1 MNRQNAPHNS
11 LHLYKGGMTIE
22 QHIATLEQTVA
33 HQAQELASLH
43 SQVAFLSQIVADV
56 HETCNVLVKKA
67 VASAPVERR
76 DEEVAPSAGPS
87 AVPVAPPVKRPT
99 TQPPKRRSA
108 GI

>member
-1 MNRQNAPHNS
+1 
-11 LHLYKGGMTIE
+11 MTIE

-33 HQAQELASLH
+33 HQAQELASLR

-76 DEEVAPSAGPS
+76 NEEVAPAAPAAPAEPS
-87 AVPVAPPVKRPT
+87 APVVKRPT
-99 TQPPKRRSA
+99 AQAPKRRSA

>member
-67 VASAPVERR
+67 VASTPVERR
-76 DEEVAPSAGPS
+76 DEEVAPSA
-87 AVPVAPPVKRPT
+87 VPVAPVAPAVKRPT